1 MPASMQNRQ
10 HAVAFIVI
18 LVLIESIGFG
28 FVVTVKGF
36 GPFGAADKK
45 QRFLRDER
53 LARDGETG
61 G

>member
-28 FVVTVKGF
+28 FVVTQ
-36 GPFGAADKK
+36 P
-45 QRFLRDER
+45 
-53 LARDGETG
+53 ARIRSDCEEPGKSPA
-61 G
+61 